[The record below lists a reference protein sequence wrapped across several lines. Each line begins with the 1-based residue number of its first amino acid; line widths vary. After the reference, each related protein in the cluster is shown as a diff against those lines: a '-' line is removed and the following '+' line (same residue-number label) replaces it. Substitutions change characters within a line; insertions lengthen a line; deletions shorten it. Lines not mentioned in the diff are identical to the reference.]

1 MKQKKV
7 KEYRPKYPRKL
18 IRSAILTTA
27 AAVALTGTTGCELTN
42 TGKAAPDAVPT
53 DELVLDGEVGYE
65 LPTEEPMLE
74 GEPSVE
80 EPDGRFLNG
89 GEPALQGKIIVP
101 EDTPEP

>member
-1 MKQKKV
+1 MKQKQV
-7 KEYRPKYPRKL
+7 QDYRPNYPRKL
-18 IRSAILTTA
+18 IRGAILTTA
-27 AAVALTGTTGCELTN
+27 AAVALTGTAGCELTH
-42 TGKAAPDAVPT
+42 TGKNAPEAQPT

-74 GEPSVE
+74 GEPAVE
-80 EPDGRFLNG
+80 ETDDEFMR

>member
-7 KEYRPKYPRKL
+7 KDYRPNYPKKL
-18 IRSAILTTA
+18 WKGTALA
-27 AAVALTGTTGCELTN
+27 AAALVAFGSTGCTPK
-42 TGKAAPDAVPT
+42 TADVPTPDPVPT

-80 EPDGRFLNG
+80 EPDERFLNG